1 MTRDDA
7 SRYSRERYGSG
18 SKAQGDAGTGGASR
32 YSRSRYG
39 SASASPNQ
47 ALGSRSAAYPKRAS
61 GTRGSAS
68 PNQISA
74 SNRPPGQRDLGA
86 ATARDSRHS
95 GGEQPPASV
104 ASRYSRE
111 RYGSGSPERPERHY
125 SAAASQRGERPG
137 GAASRHASGG
147 ASSYSRDASA
157 GRYAGR
163 KRHASRGGR
172 GIGDVAAA
180 GAAALRGYGVGRAL
194 RNVLCVLLALLLAG
208 AVAFYALVASAL
220 HASEDVSASVVA
232 PTAGEPYYVL
242 LLGSDSRS
250 EDTDVA
256 RADSIMLVRVDEA
269 EQQVSIISLP
279 RDLMVEIEGHGTCKL
294 NAALTY
300 GGFAGAIE
308 AVSELA
314 GVEISYYAT
323 VYFSG
328 FEQLVD
334 ALGGV
339 TVEVPEGTY
348 YQGVSVPA
356 GDAVEITGEEALVL
370 ARCRHG
376 KPADQGAYA
385 AGDYQRTL
393 NQRNLMKAIVKKI
406 MSAPIYKMPG
416 YIYTVAQCVETNM
429 PAGKLIQLAFAM
441 RGMDADS
448 MYTAVAPASNSY
460 VGGVSYEVIDDD
472 EWAAMLTRLKAGE
485 DPNG

>member
-18 SKAQGDAGTGGASR
+18 GKAQGDAGTGGAAR

-39 SASASPNQ
+39 SGASQYSAGEKPSTP
-47 ALGSRSAAYPKRAS
+47 AAAPSSR
-61 GTRGSAS
+61 
-68 PNQISA
+68 
-74 SNRPPGQRDLGA
+74 D
-86 ATARDSRHS
+86 
-95 GGEQPPASV
+95 V
-104 ASRYSRE
+104 SRYSRE
-111 RYGSGSPERPERHY
+111 RYGSASARSERRY
-125 SAAASQRGERPG
+125 SAAAPQRDARPAG
-137 GAASRHASGG
+137 GAAGRHASGG

-157 GRYAGR
+157 SRYAGR

-220 HASEDVSASVVA
+220 HASEEVSASVVA
-232 PTAGEPYYVL
+232 PTAGEHYYVL

-250 EDTDVA
+250 EETDVA

-300 GGFAGAIE
+300 GGFSGAID

-348 YQGVSVPA
+348 YKGVSVPA
-356 GDAVEITGEEALVL
+356 GDAVEITGEQALVL

-393 NQRNLMKAIVKKI
+393 NQRNLMKAIVKKV
-406 MSAPIYKMPG
+406 MSAPVYKMPG

-429 PAGKLIQLAFAM
+429 PASRLIKLAFAM

-448 MYTAVAPASNSY
+448 MYTAVMPATSSY
-460 VGGVSYEVIDDD
+460 IGGVSYEVIDDD

>member
-18 SKAQGDAGTGGASR
+18 GEARGDASAGGAAR
-32 YSRSRYG
+32 YSRERYG
-39 SASASPNQ
+39 SASASPNE
-47 ALGSRSAAYPKRAS
+47 APGPNRPPA
-61 GTRGSAS
+61 RGSQGAAS
-68 PNQISA
+68 PNQA
-74 SNRPPGQRDLGA
+74 FGSNRSPGQRDLGA
-86 ATARDSRHS
+86 ATARDSSHS
-95 GGEQPPASV
+95 GGEQPLPSD

-111 RYGSGSPERPERHY
+111 RYGSSSARSERRY
-125 SAAASQRGERPG
+125 SAAAPQRDARPAG
-137 GAASRHASGG
+137 GDAGRHASGG
-147 ASSYSRDASA
+147 ASSYSRDAASS
-157 GRYAGR
+157 RYAGR

-300 GGFAGAIE
+300 GGFSGAID

-348 YQGVSVPA
+348 YKGVSVPA
-356 GDAVEITGEEALVL
+356 GDAVEITGEPALVL

-429 PAGKLIQLAFAM
+429 PAFRLIKLAFAM
-441 RGMDADS
+441 RGMDAEG
-448 MYTAVAPASNSY
+448 MYTAVAPATSSY
-460 VGGVSYEVIDDD
+460 IGGVSYEVIDDD

>member
-7 SRYSRERYGSG
+7 SRYSRERYGNR
-18 SKAQGDAGTGGASR
+18 SKIQGDA
-32 YSRSRYG
+32 
-39 SASASPNQ
+39 SAE
-47 ALGSRSAAYPKRAS
+47 G
-61 GTRGSAS
+61 
-68 PNQISA
+68 
-74 SNRPPGQRDLGA
+74 
-86 ATARDSRHS
+86 
-95 GGEQPPASV
+95 

-111 RYGSGSPERPERHY
+111 RYGSGASQYSAGEKPSAPAAAPSSRDVSRYSRERYGSAAPSNQAFGSNRPAGQRGLGAAPARGSSHSEGSEPAASDVSRYSRERY
-125 SAAASQRGERPG
+125 SSAAAVQRGERAANA
-137 GAASRHASGG
+137 GA

-180 GAAALRGYGVGRAL
+180 GASALRGYGVGRAL

-208 AVAFYALVASAL
+208 AVAFYALVALAL

-300 GGFAGAIE
+300 GGFSGAID

-348 YQGVSVPA
+348 YKGVSVPA
-356 GDAVEITGEEALVL
+356 GDAVEITGEQALVL

-393 NQRNLMKAIVKKI
+393 NQRNLMKAIVKKV

-429 PAGKLIQLAFAM
+429 PASRLIKLAFAM

-448 MYTAVAPASNSY
+448 MYTAVTPATSSY
-460 VGGVSYEVIDDD
+460 IGGVSYEVIDDD